1 MVNDSSE
8 NRGSVPLRAVT
19 ALYPSCGSDKR
30 GACGDPG
37 TPAHATREEGS
48 FQQHAKVRFTC
59 ATGHTLYGSA
69 ERICFPNG
77 TWSGRQPTC
86 KRGVTAF
93 TRSVIH
99 ANDDLASE
107 AFEEMAQVFF
117 FCFCSS
123 FSLTHCPC
131 HLEGDR
137 LLRSSAMLGYK
148 TDLQIVSAQVP
159 GGGNF
164 SSLNVFATQLWP
176 NKHQHLLQFNPTQPV
191 PVQCGN
197 PGTPANGRIS
207 RVYGTTF
214 SHSIIY
220 SCVDGYRLS
229 GSPSR
234 QCLANGTWSGSEP
247 NCTLISC
254 GEPGVPAN
262 GLRFGEDFTIGQNV
276 TYSCQPGYVMENGSF
291 VIRTCTHNG
300 TWSGTLPTCQGT
312 EFEGLSF
319 SSNYDSE
326 TFWWFAEAPS
336 ATNKQMLLCSCQSFL
351 DGKRA
356 IVSEGRH
363 QRIRVN
369 RNSFSHTSEE
379 SES

>member
-1 MVNDSSE
+1 MCLNSS
-8 NRGSVPLRAVT
+8 
-19 ALYPSCGSDKR
+19 C
-30 GACGDPG
+30 
-37 TPAHATREEGS
+37 TPARIIVS
-48 FQQHAKVRFTC
+48 LFQDIHF
-59 ATGHTLYGSA
+59 H
-69 ERICFPNG
+69 N
-77 TWSGRQPTC
+77 
-86 KRGVTAF
+86 AF
-93 TRSVIH
+93 TSG
-99 ANDDLASE
+99 ALS
-107 AFEEMAQVFF
+107 
-117 FCFCSS
+117 
-123 FSLTHCPC
+123 
-131 HLEGDR
+131 
-137 LLRSSAMLGYK
+137 SSAL
-148 TDLQIVSAQVP
+148 IV
-159 GGGNF
+159 
-164 SSLNVFATQLWP
+164 
-176 NKHQHLLQFNPTQPV
+176 
-191 PVQCGN
+191 
-197 PGTPANGRIS
+197 
-207 RVYGTTF
+207 
-214 SHSIIY
+214 
-220 SCVDGYRLS
+220 
-229 GSPSR
+229 
-234 QCLANGTWSGSEP
+234 
-247 NCTLISC
+247 ISC